1 MKIIRYSVGT
11 LLLLVT
17 VSAVGRLDADQAPCV
32 TVSTGAETDALTGS
46 LQNVGQTVIGR
57 ADNGVVFMHAGAL
70 ACLTT
75 ASVPCLLGDVNNDGL
90 IDGLDIQPFAL
101 VKITGIGT
109 LQELCASNIDVPD
122 FVALLLSQ

>member
-1 MKIIRYSVGT
+1 MKIIRYFFGL

-32 TVSTGAETDALTGS
+32 IVSAGADRDTMTGS

-57 ADNGVVFMHAGAL
+57 ADNGVVFMHAGAI

-75 ASVPCLLGDVNNDGL
+75 APAPCLVGDVNDDGL
-90 IDGLDIQPFAL
+90 IDGLDIQPFTF
-101 VKITGIGT
+101 VKITGVGT
-109 LQELCASNIDVPD
+109 PHELCASNIDVPD